1 MDSAPYSPDL
11 NRLRGIRPAL
21 EKRAVVVRAVRDFF
35 YRHGFLEVDTPVRV
49 HAPAPEEYIDAEP
62 SGDCFLRTSPE
73 LHMKR
78 MLAAGCERIFQ
89 IGPCFRAGERGDRHR
104 PEFTMLEWYR
114 ADADYTDILLD
125 TKALIVSAARA
136 ALDSTSLTYQGRA
149 IELLPV
155 WEHLTV
161 QEAFLRWAQWDP
173 LKNFDP
179 DRFDED
185 MVSRVEPSLPREVPV
200 VLTDYP
206 VERAALARPSEKDPR
221 VAERWELYIGG
232 LELANA
238 YSELTDSAEQKKRFA
253 HSRMLR
259 EMENKPA
266 YPEDGDFMKALEIGI
281 PPSGGIALGLDR
293 LVMLLTD
300 SASIDDVT
308 AFEE

>member
-1 MDSAPYSPDL
+1 LESLPYSPDL
-11 NRLRGIRPAL
+11 NRLQGIRPAI
-21 EKRAVVVRAVRDFF
+21 EKRAAILRAVRDFF
-35 YRHGFLEVDTPVRV
+35 HRHGFLEVDTPVRIR
-49 HAPAPEEYIDAEP
+49 APAPEEYIDAEP
-62 SGDCFLRTSPE
+62 SGARFLRTSPE

-78 MLAAGCERIFQ
+78 MLAAGYEKIFQ

-104 PEFTMLEWYR
+104 PEFAMLEWYR
-114 ADADYTDILLD
+114 AHADYSDILLD
-125 TKALIVSAARA
+125 TKAMIVSAARA
-136 ALDSTSLTYQGRA
+136 VLNTTSLTYQGRA
-149 IELLPV
+149 IELVPV

-161 QEAFLRWAQWDP
+161 QEAFLRWARWDP
-173 LKNFDP
+173 LKKFDP

-185 MVSRVEPSLPREVPV
+185 LVTKVEPSLPRDVPT

-206 VERAALARPSEKDPR
+206 VERAALSRPSAKDPR

-238 YSELTDSAEQKKRFA
+238 YSELTDATEQKKRFA

-259 EMENKPA
+259 ELENKPA
-266 YPEDGDFMKALEIGI
+266 YPEDDDFMKALEIGI

-293 LVMLLTD
+293 LIMLLTD
-300 SASIDDVT
+300 SATIDDVT